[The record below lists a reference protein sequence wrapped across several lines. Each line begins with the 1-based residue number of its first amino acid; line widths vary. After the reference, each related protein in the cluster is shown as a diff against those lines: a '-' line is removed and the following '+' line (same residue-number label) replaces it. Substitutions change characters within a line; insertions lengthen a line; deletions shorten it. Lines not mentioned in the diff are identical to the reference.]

1 MKILILLFTLIVLS
15 SCYKRG
21 ADSKKVRLWS
31 FDVVSDGNNGD
42 STFFYVEIKNEN
54 DVPLKDPRLDF
65 VVKDTSNKWLFG
77 RLFSDY
83 QHLPEIAP
91 QSTYQ
96 HYIYAGDFQ
105 ITDEVGKVKIRLDWT
120 NSKGKNSVRRY
131 VEHP

>member
-1 MKILILLFTLIVLS
+1 MKLILIFSTFLLLS
-15 SCYKRG
+15 ACYKRG

-42 STFFYVEIKNEN
+42 STFFYVEIRNEN
-54 DVPLKDPRLDF
+54 DVPLIDPKLDF
-65 VVKDTSNKWLFG
+65 VIKDTTSKWLFG

-83 QHLPEIAP
+83 QNLPEIAP

-120 NSKGKNSVRRY
+120 NSKGKNSVIRY
-131 VEHP
+131 VEHQ